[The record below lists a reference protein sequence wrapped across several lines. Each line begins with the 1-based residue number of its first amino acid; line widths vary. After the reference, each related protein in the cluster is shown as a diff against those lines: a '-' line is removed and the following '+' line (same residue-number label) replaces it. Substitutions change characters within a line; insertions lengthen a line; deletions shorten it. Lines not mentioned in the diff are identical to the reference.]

1 MFHKSLSSNIDLCLN
16 TILYFVGLQIPG
28 NYKKIVN
35 YGVSIKKISSY
46 QNYDFIQIE
55 KPNLSNLDVR
65 FDKLD
70 TIKGTSSFVVGY
82 ISKII
87 DLNITNNIFNSRI
100 DRSNI
105 KKIYLS
111 IFNTFYKIS
120 GEEIFDFAIFNNQ
133 NIMFNCDYSKITSC
147 FGLGSYAA
155 IWDHQLFERDLAL
168 NNGYLYS
175 YLSDKDNTSLIRNL
189 ENVLIAQFNKK
200 EIFKNHLYIN
210 SLSIKHET

>member
-1 MFHKSLSSNIDLCLN
+1 MFNQSLSSNIDLCLN
-16 TILYFVGLQIPG
+16 TILYLVGLQTPG

-35 YGVSIKKISSY
+35 YSVNIKKVSSY
-46 QNYDFIQIE
+46 KDYEFIQIE
-55 KPNLSNLDVR
+55 KPNLSNLNLK
-65 FDKLD
+65 FEKLD
-70 TIKGTSSFVVGY
+70 SIKGSSSFVVGY

-87 DLNITNNIFNSRI
+87 DLNVINNIFNTRI
-100 DRSNI
+100 YRSDI
-105 KKIYLS
+105 KQIYLS
-111 IFNTFYKIS
+111 IFNTFYKIG

-133 NIMFNCDYSKITSC
+133 NIMYNSDYTNVTSH

-155 IWDHQLFERDLAL
+155 IWDCQLFERDLVL

-175 YLSDKDNTSLIRNL
+175 YLSDKDNTLLIRNL